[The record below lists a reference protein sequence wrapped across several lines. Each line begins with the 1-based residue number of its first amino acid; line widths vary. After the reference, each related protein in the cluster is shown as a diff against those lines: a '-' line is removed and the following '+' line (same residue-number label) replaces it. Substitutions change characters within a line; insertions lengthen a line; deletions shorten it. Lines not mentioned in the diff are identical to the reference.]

1 MNWTVRKRNNMLS
14 QESQKMYLEC
24 NVAIK
29 CQSNFSIRCI
39 ARMLRLIEKWYGMK
53 KSGNRELKKTHGRAT
68 NLLCIIPS
76 IDACF
81 LQLQFCTHCT
91 PPFLSRVVDVQVV
104 FSAILAPLFP
114 LRGCKRTAKIA
125 KIRKLMKIYVWWRK
139 ARTSE
144 ANVFPFAVFH
154 SFSRH
159 LDRPPNFIFV
169 GPLLDNNIWIK
180 SNQTNNLNDVTK
192 KRTRHGPHSEGNN
205 LISPRARTMCNALNQ
220 TTYRA
225 SIFPLK
231 FLNPANAVSLFENCH
246 FLSHRPPIISPCS
259 STNYAQTSPT
269 RISPSRNSLCREN
282 RIRGARA
289 ARTAG
294 YAE

>member
-29 CQSNFSIRCI
+29 CHSNFSIRCI

-53 KSGNRELKKTHGRAT
+53 RSENPELKKTHGRAT

-104 FSAILAPLFP
+104 FYAILAPLFP
-114 LRGCKRTAKIA
+114 LRGCKSTAKIA
-125 KIRKLMKIYVWWRK
+125 KIRKLMKIYVGWRK
-139 ARTSE
+139 ASTSE
-144 ANVFPFAVFH
+144 ANVFPFAVSH
-154 SFSRH
+154 SFSQH
-159 LDRPPNFIFV
+159 IDRLPNFILA

-180 SNQTNNLNDVTK
+180 SNQTHNLNDFRKQTNTPWPTFGRK
-192 KRTRHGPHSEGNN
+192 QLNITTRSNHVKCLEPNDITFLRPCKSCF
-205 LISPRARTMCNALNQ
+205 LLWKLSFSVASSPYYLPM
-220 TTYRA
+220 
-225 SIFPLK
+225 F
-231 FLNPANAVSLFENCH
+231 
-246 FLSHRPPIISPCS
+246 

-282 RIRGARA
+282 RIRGAGATRM
-289 ARTAG
+289 TG